1 MSVLE
6 FYGALVVQA
15 RRQLEVDVS
24 VVDVSGINSQLWDV
38 SITALEIFH
47 GNKLKKVYEMK

>member
-6 FYGALVVQA
+6 FYGALVVQV